1 MVRLANLDDRFDGMD
16 AAKSY
21 KFDINAWAREFYLEA
36 NSHLLSK
43 NSTSELLRGIRLNIT
58 EMNLA
63 GSIPKSF
70 FNGSVYAQENWVV
83 RQDAPQGA
91 QNESAN
97 STSED
102 SKEEQSKKDQQP
114 KSEKSEKK
122 QSLVEEEPKDNLQFV
137 EVERARGSAEGLG
150 TLFEYNYIV
159 TMEPQS
165 IRTFSIQYF
174 MPNLEA

>member
-1 MVRLANLDDRFDGMD
+1 MVRLANLDDRFDGVD

-102 SKEEQSKKDQQP
+102 SKEEQS
-114 KSEKSEKK
+114 
-122 QSLVEEEPKDNLQFV
+122 
-137 EVERARGSAEGLG
+137 
-150 TLFEYNYIV
+150 
-159 TMEPQS
+159 
-165 IRTFSIQYF
+165 
-174 MPNLEA
+174 